1 MLIFPA
7 IDIYQGC
14 AVRLYKG
21 DYSKKTVYSPDPVRV
36 ALDLVSEGARQIHI
50 VDLEG
55 ARTGLTPNFELIKEI
70 KKASG
75 AFCEVGGGIRTPET
89 AEKYIESGID
99 RVIFGTSAVKNADI
113 LRDAVSHFGDRIA
126 VSIDVRNGM
135 VAASGWEEDTGVGVL
150 DFCRDIQGIGV
161 HTVICTDISRDG
173 MLQGPSF
180 ELYTDLQSRYPAIDF
195 TVSGGISSMADIERL
210 NEEGLRRVIIGKAI
224 YEHRIT
230 LKDIEQFGAR

>member
-99 RVIFGTSAVKNADI
+99 RVIFGTSAVKNTDI
-113 LRDAVSHFGDRIA
+113 LRDAVRLFGDWIA
-126 VSIDVRNGM
+126 VSVDVRNGI
-135 VAASGWEEDTGVGVL
+135 VAASGWEEDTGVDLYG
-150 DFCRDIQGIGV
+150 FCREIQSAGV
-161 HTVICTDISRDG
+161 RTVICTDISRDG
-173 MLQGPSF
+173 AMGGANG
-180 ELYTDLQSRYPAIDF
+180 ELYRSLSEKYDF
-195 TVSGGISSMADIERL
+195 DIIASGGVGSLEDVKSLSAL
-210 NEEGLRRVIIGKAI
+210 GLYGAIIGKA
-224 YEHRIT
+224 YYT
-230 LKDIEQFGAR
+230 GAVSLAEAIKIAE